1 MIVLR
6 ICLFWAASAITLM
19 LGHSV
24 YSDDEPGK
32 KEVPSVIDSRE
43 QETLLTIDR
52 IFDAK
57 EFELK
62 DYSARWIEGT
72 SSYTLL
78 TEVKDDQD
86 HHEIRRYAA
95 ATGAYETIVAKQDLI
110 PKGES
115 APLEIDDYEL
125 SNDQSKVLIYTNAQ
139 RVWRK
144 NTRGDYWLFDCS
156 TRQLVKLGGEED
168 PATMM
173 FAKFSPDGK
182 QVAYVRNRNIYLQ
195 DLSDLSQRC
204 LTYSDNE
211 NIINGTTDWVYEE
224 EFQVRDGFR
233 WSPDGKL
240 IAYWQIDTTGVDQF
254 PLVNNTDSLYPEV
267 TWFAYP
273 KVGQRNPSC
282 RIGVVD
288 IESGNSQWIQTPGEP
303 HEHYIPRMDWAE
315 SSEELIVQQ
324 LNRLQNC
331 NKLFLADVTTGEVTT
346 VLKEEDAAWV
356 DVHHE
361 LLWLEDGTKFV
372 WISERDGWRH
382 AYLVSRNGEESLL
395 LTPGDYDV
403 IKLLQ
408 VDEKHQCFYFI
419 ASPDDPTQRYLF
431 RGSLDGSPAQ
441 KLTQPEANG
450 VHDYQF
456 SEDSEWAIHR
466 TSHAD
471 WPGQTELIS
480 IPEHKTVRL
489 LEENKIVADSVRKL
503 ALNPV
508 EFFRVD
514 IGDGIELDGWCIT
527 PPDFDPNASYPLLIY
542 VYGEPAGST
551 VVDQWGKSNHLWH
564 FMLSQKGYVVMSF
577 DNRGTH
583 VPRGREWRK
592 SIYTKIG
599 ILPPQD
605 QAAAVRAVLKERT
618 YLDPKRVGIWGWSGG
633 GSSSLQAIFKYPD
646 LYSTAIA
653 VASVPDQRYYD
664 TIYQERYMGLPESNP
679 EAFREGS
686 PINFAQNLEGKLLL
700 VHGTGDDNCHY
711 QTLELLIDKLVACN
725 KQFSLM
731 AYPNRTHAI
740 KERENTE
747 RHLRE
752 LMTRFLLQHLP
763 VNEEL

>member
-1 MIVLR
+1 MRKSLSRTVLAFM
-6 ICLFWAASAITLM
+6 LMPGYSAL
-19 LGHSV
+19 
-24 YSDDEPGK
+24 SDDDLK
-32 KEVPSVIDSRE
+32 MKDVSSVTDSK
-43 QETLLTIDR
+43 QQQTLLTIDR

-78 TEVKDDQD
+78 AEVNDDKD
-86 HHEIRRYAA
+86 HHEIRRYSA
-95 ATGAYETIVAKQDLI
+95 ATGEYKTLVAKEDLI
-110 PKGES
+110 PEAES
-115 APLEIDDYEL
+115 TPLEIDDYEL
-125 SNDQSKVLIYTNAQ
+125 SDDQSKVLVYTNAQ

-156 TRQLVKLGGEED
+156 TRQLVKLGGAGE

-173 FAKFSPDGK
+173 FAKFSPDAT

-204 LTYSDNE
+204 LTVSDNE

-233 WSPDGKL
+233 WSPDGKR
-240 IAYWQIDTTGVDQF
+240 IAYWQIDTSDVDQF

-273 KVGQRNPSC
+273 KVGQRNPAC
-282 RIGVVD
+282 QIGVVD
-288 IESGNSQWIQTPGEP
+288 CESGNNQWILTPGES
-303 HEHYIPRMDWAE
+303 HEYYIPRMDWAE
-315 SSEELIVQQ
+315 SSEELVIQQ

-331 NKLFLADVTTGEVTT
+331 NQLFLADVNSGEVTPI
-346 VLKEEDAAWV
+346 LKEEDAAWV
-356 DVHHE
+356 DVHNE
-361 LLWLEDGTKFV
+361 LFWLDDGNKFI

-382 AYLVSRNGEESLL
+382 AYLISRNGEESRL

-408 VDEKHQCFYFI
+408 VDEKRQCFYFI
-419 ASPDDPTQRYLF
+419 ASPDDPTRRYLF
-431 RGSLDGSPAQ
+431 RGSLDGSPAI
-441 KLTQPEANG
+441 KLTAPETVG

-456 SEDSEWAIHR
+456 SDDAKWAIHR

-471 WPGQTELIS
+471 WPGHTALIS
-480 IPEHKTVRL
+480 IQEFQTVRM
-489 LEENKIVADSVRKL
+489 LEENEIVAESVRKL
-503 ALNPV
+503 DLNPV

-514 IGDGIELDGWCIT
+514 IGDGIELDGWCMT
-527 PPDFDPNASYPLLIY
+527 PPDFDPRASYPLLIY
-542 VYGEPAGST
+542 VYGEPAGTT

-583 VPRGREWRK
+583 VPRGRDWRK
-592 SIYTKIG
+592 SIYKKIG
-599 ILPPQD
+599 ILPPKD
-605 QAAAVRAVLKERT
+605 QAAAVRAVLKERP
-618 YLDPKRVGIWGWSGG
+618 YLDSKRVGIWGWSGG

-664 TIYQERYMGLPESNP
+664 TIYQERYMGLPETNA
-679 EAFREGS
+679 EAFQEGS
-686 PINFAQNLEGKLLL
+686 PINFAQNLEGNLLL

-752 LMTRFLLQHLP
+752 LMTRYLLQHLP
-763 VNEEL
+763 VNE

>member
-1 MIVLR
+1 MMVMSKSLSRAVLAFM
-6 ICLFWAASAITLM
+6 LMPGYSAF
-19 LGHSV
+19 
-24 YSDDEPGK
+24 SDDDSK
-32 KEVPSVIDSRE
+32 KKDVPSVTDSKQE
-43 QETLLTIDR
+43 QTLLTIDR
-52 IFDAK
+52 IYDAK
-57 EFELK
+57 EFDLK
-62 DYSARWIEGT
+62 DYSASWIEG
-72 SSYTLL
+72 SSNYTLL
-78 TEVKDDQD
+78 AEVNDDKD
-86 HHEIRRYAA
+86 HHEIRRYEA
-95 ATGAYETIVAKQDLI
+95 ATGEYETLVSQEDLI
-110 PKGES
+110 PEGETS
-115 APLEIDDYEL
+115 PLEIDDYEL
-125 SNDQSKVLIYTNAQ
+125 SDDQSKVLIYTNAQ

-156 TRQLVKLGGEED
+156 TRQLIKLGGEVE
-168 PATMM
+168 PARMM

-182 QVAYVRNRNIYLQ
+182 QVAYVRNRNIYVQ

-204 LTYSDNE
+204 LTVSDNE
-211 NIINGTTDWVYEE
+211 NVINGTTDWVYEE

-233 WSPDGKL
+233 WSPDGKR
-240 IAYWQIDTTGVDQF
+240 IAYWQIDTTDVDQF

-288 IESGNSQWIQTPGEP
+288 CESGNTQWILTPGVS

-315 SSEELIVQQ
+315 SSQELVIQQ

-331 NKLFLADVTTGEVTT
+331 NQLFLADVTSGEVTPI
-346 VLKEEDAAWV
+346 LKEEDAAWV

-361 LLWLEDGTKFV
+361 LFWLADGERFT

-395 LTPGDYDV
+395 LTPGEYDV

-408 VDEKHQCFYFI
+408 VDEENACFYFI
-419 ASPDDPTQRYLF
+419 ASPDDPTRRFLF
-431 RGSLDGSPAQ
+431 RGKLDGSPPR
-441 KLTQPEANG
+441 KLTPSEMRG
-450 VHDYQF
+450 IHDYQF
-456 SEDSEWAIHR
+456 SDDSAWAIHR

-471 WPGQTELIS
+471 WPGQTELIRV
-480 IPEHKTVRL
+480 PEHKTVRL
-489 LEENKIVADSVRKL
+489 LEENKIVAETVRKL
-503 ALNPV
+503 DLNPV

-514 IGDGIELDGWCIT
+514 IGDGIELDGWCMT
-527 PPDFDPNASYPLLIY
+527 PPDFDPHASYPLLIY
-542 VYGEPAGST
+542 VYGEPAGTT

-564 FMLSQKGYVVMSF
+564 FMLSQQGYVVMSF

-599 ILPPQD
+599 ILPPKE
-605 QAAAVRAVLKERT
+605 QAAAVRAVLKERP

-646 LYSTAIA
+646 MYSTAIT

-679 EAFREGS
+679 AAFREGS
-686 PINFAQNLEGKLLL
+686 PINFAQNLEGNLLL

-711 QTLELLIDKLVACN
+711 QT
-725 KQFSLM
+725 
-731 AYPNRTHAI
+731 
-740 KERENTE
+740 
-747 RHLRE
+747 
-752 LMTRFLLQHLP
+752 
-763 VNEEL
+763 